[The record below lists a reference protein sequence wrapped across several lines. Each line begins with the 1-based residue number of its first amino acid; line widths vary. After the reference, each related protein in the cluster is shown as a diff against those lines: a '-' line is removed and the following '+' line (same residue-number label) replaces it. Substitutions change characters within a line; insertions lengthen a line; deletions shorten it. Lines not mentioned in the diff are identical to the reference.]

1 MKVSKHISTVILAS
15 SFSSIL
21 LFAFIFW
28 LYSNS
33 DSKTLST
40 LKDALSTTSG
50 FFGGIT
56 TLIAAYIASKLF
68 NDWKDAHNKNID
80 AQLCMKI
87 YDFIDFANQ
96 ELVVVSGFIRNYSQL
111 RAEDRPRYRN
121 LLSDHFNRLKNL
133 SDLTTLNL
141 SNLGYFIDET
151 EYNLLYVPKIN
162 ELMGNLEVYSTVY
175 QNYENNLNF
184 TVDNNIHERL
194 DDLMIDTRNRYRA
207 FIVELKKYYK
217 A

>member
-1 MKVSKHISTVILAS
+1 M
-15 SFSSIL
+15 
-21 LFAFIFW
+21 
-28 LYSNS
+28 
-33 DSKTLST
+33 T
-40 LKDALSTTSG
+40 LKDSVQTAILIVGFFSLLIFGVSYYFILIDPDSSNHPLKESLSITAS
-50 FFGGIT
+50 FFGGFA
-56 TLIAAYIASKLF
+56 TLTAAYIASKLF
-68 NDWKDAHNKNID
+68 NDWKDTHNKNID
-80 AQLCMKI
+80 AQLCMRI

-96 ELVVVSGFIRNYSQL
+96 ELVIISGFVRNYSQL
-111 RAEDRPRYRN
+111 RVEDRPRFKN

-133 SDLTTLNL
+133 SDLTTLSL